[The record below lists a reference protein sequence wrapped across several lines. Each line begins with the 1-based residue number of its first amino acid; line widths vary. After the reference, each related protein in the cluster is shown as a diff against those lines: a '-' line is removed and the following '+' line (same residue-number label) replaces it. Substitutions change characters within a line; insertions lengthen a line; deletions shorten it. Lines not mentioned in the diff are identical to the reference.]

1 MKVIIDTN
9 ILVSA
14 ALKNRQPE
22 QVVLLVASHC
32 QWLVSTEILQEYEQV
47 LSRKK
52 LNIARD
58 KRDRFIRLIKQ
69 LTDLVEVNSVVDFPR
84 DRKDAKFLACAM
96 AAKADFLIT
105 GDRDF
110 SEAQQLIETKIIS
123 VKEFLELFQ
132 PN

>member
-1 MKVIIDTN
+1 
-9 ILVSA
+9 VSA

-47 LSRKK
+47 LSCKK

-69 LTDLVEVNSVVDFPR
+69 LTNLVEANSVVDFPR

-110 SEAQQLIETKIIS
+110 SEAQQLTETKIIS
-123 VKEFLELFQ
+123 VREFLELFQ

>member
-1 MKVIIDTN
+1 MKVIVDTN

-22 QVVLLVASHC
+22 QVVLFVASNC
-32 QWLVSTEILQEYEQV
+32 QWLLSSEILQEYEQV
-47 LSRKK
+47 LSRQK
-52 LNIARD
+52 LSID
-58 KRDRFIRLIKQ
+58 RDRRNHLLGLIKE
-69 LTDLVEVNSVVDFPR
+69 LTSLVEVNLDIEFPR
-84 DRKDAKFLACAM
+84 DRKDTKFLACAM

-123 VKEFLELFQ
+123 AKEFLELFE